1 MNIEQLRKFCLSLPH
16 VTEDIK
22 WGSDLTFCIGE
33 KMFAITSAD
42 SSHSGLALKCT
53 PETFAELIEID
64 GIAPSAYIGRY
75 HWVRISKMNAITT
88 DELKELIQ
96 TSYNLVRDKLPK
108 KVKDSLA

>member
-22 WGSDLTFCIGE
+22 WGSDLCFCIGE
-33 KMFAITSAD
+33 KMFVITSAD
-42 SSHSGLALKCT
+42 SNHAGLALKCT
-53 PETFAELIEID
+53 PETFSELIEID

-75 HWVRISKMNAITT
+75 NWVRISKINAITD